1 MKTLSLKYFVII
13 IYFLVSYS
21 SLTNHFAQQMASIQ
35 TPNGSFVPDSYY
47 ETEMS
52 WADIQYYNNATIA
65 AYPNA
70 TFLSNSSKTY
80 NCHGY
85 AWHVSEGGTM
95 NCTPFSRQ

>member
-52 WADIQYYNNATIA
+52 
-65 AYPNA
+65 
-70 TFLSNSSKTY
+70 
-80 NCHGY
+80 
-85 AWHVSEGGTM
+85 
-95 NCTPFSRQ
+95 